1 MSLILDALNR
11 ARDDVNAVPGLATH
25 HRVELVAANRRQ
37 YLLWV
42 ALSVAVVVIA
52 WLIVE
57 RYSAPRLAGDD
68 VDVVASAAQ
77 PPARIAA
84 SDPVGTDAVVERA
97 VAESTVAESATTG
110 EALTQVVVESV
121 PTVVPGG
128 SPAVQDQSLPAAA
141 VSMAR
146 LEAQAQSQQQFQ
158 QQSQVVAAAGSSPPA
173 ATEVA
178 VQAAALPEP
187 GFDADSVQAYSPE
200 ENAAVAQ
207 LYSNPPKE
215 EPLAQRDSRSASE
228 SGGASREES
237 IDIDR
242 ILREAREEVANA
254 SLPEHP
260 VPFLIDL
267 SQQVKDSIPTVY
279 YLRHDYS
286 SNPSLSTVV
295 LNSKTLSVGGSPVP
309 GMKIEEILPDSVVLN
324 YQGTQF
330 RLRALNSWVN
340 L

>member
-11 ARDDVNAVPGLATH
+11 ARDDVNPVPGLATH
-25 HRVELVAANRRQ
+25 HRVEQVAANRRQ

-42 ALSVAVVVIA
+42 ALSVAVVMIA

-57 RYSAPRLAGDD
+57 RYSAPRPAGDD
-68 VDVVASAAQ
+68 VDAVASVAQ
-77 PPARIAA
+77 PPPREPA
-84 SDPVGTDAVVERA
+84 SDPVGMDAVVE
-97 VAESTVAESATTG
+97 
-110 EALTQVVVESV
+110 
-121 PTVVPGG
+121 
-128 SPAVQDQSLPAAA
+128 SLPAAA
-141 VSMAR
+141 VSVAR
-146 LEAQAQSQQQFQ
+146 LEAQEQSQE
-158 QQSQVVAAAGSSPPA
+158 QSQVAADAGTSPPA
-173 ATEVA
+173 VTELA
-178 VQAAALPEP
+178 AQAEALPES
-187 GFDADSVQAYSPE
+187 GFDAEPVQAYSPE
-200 ENAAVAQ
+200 ENAEVAR

-215 EPLAQRDSRSASE
+215 EPVVQRDSRSAARKNDATAGS
-228 SGGASREES
+228 SGEQKS

-242 ILREAREEVANA
+242 ILREAREEVENA
-254 SLPEHP
+254 SLPDHP

-286 SNPSLSTVV
+286 NNASLSTVV

>member
-11 ARDDVNAVPGLATH
+11 ARDDVNPVPGLATH

-42 ALSVAVVVIA
+42 ALSVAVVMIA

-57 RYSAPRLAGDD
+57 RYSAPRSTEDE
-68 VDVVASAAQ
+68 VVA
-77 PPARIAA
+77 R
-84 SDPVGTDAVVERA
+84 V
-97 VAESTVAESATTG
+97 
-110 EALTQVVVESV
+110 TQVIVEPAPAVTGSA
-121 PTVVPGG
+121 
-128 SPAVQDQSLPAAA
+128 SPAPQSQDLPAAA

-146 LEAQAQSQQQFQ
+146 LQAQEQL
-158 QQSQVVAAAGSSPPA
+158 QVESVAAAPPSA
-173 ATEVA
+173 AI
-178 VQAAALPEP
+178 AAALPAQPVSEP
-187 GFDADSVQAYSPE
+187 MSEPVPEALSETEYVAVSAQTESPE
-200 ENAAVAQ
+200 QNDAVAQ
-207 LYSNPPKE
+207 LYSNPPPTE
-215 EPLAQRDSRSASE
+215 EPVTQRDTRSAARQNDAGAE
-228 SGGASREES
+228 SAGSSREQT

-242 ILREAREEVANA
+242 VLREAREEVANA
-254 SLPEHP
+254 SLPDHP
-260 VPFLIDL
+260 VPFLVDL
-267 SQQVKDSIPTVY
+267 SQQIKDSIPTVY

-286 SNPSLSTVV
+286 SNASLSTVV
-295 LNSKTLSVGGSPVP
+295 LNSKTLGVGGSPVP

>member
-11 ARDDVNAVPGLATH
+11 ARDDVNPVPGLATH

-42 ALSVAVVVIA
+42 ALSVAVVMIA

-57 RYSAPRLAGDD
+57 RYSAPRSTGDE
-68 VDVVASAAQ
+68 VVARVTQ
-77 PPARIAA
+77 VIVEPA
-84 SDPVGTDAVVERA
+84 PA
-97 VAESTVAESATTG
+97 VAGSA
-110 EALTQVVVESV
+110 
-121 PTVVPGG
+121 
-128 SPAVQDQSLPAAA
+128 SPAPQSQDLPAAA

-146 LEAQAQSQQQFQ
+146 LQAQEQLQVDSVATAPPSAVIAVAVPAQPVSVPVTEPVSAPALEPEPVPEPLSATEYVAVSAQAQ
-158 QQSQVVAAAGSSPPA
+158 A
-173 ATEVA
+173 E
-178 VQAAALPEP
+178 
-187 GFDADSVQAYSPE
+187 SPE
-200 ENAAVAQ
+200 QNDAVAQ
-207 LYSNPPKE
+207 LYSNPPPTE
-215 EPLAQRDSRSASE
+215 EPVTQRDTRSAARQNNAGAE
-228 SGGASREES
+228 SAGSSREQT

-242 ILREAREEVANA
+242 VLREAREEVANA
-254 SLPEHP
+254 SLPDHP
-260 VPFLIDL
+260 VPFLVDL
-267 SQQVKDSIPTVY
+267 SQQTKDSIPTVY

-286 SNPSLSTVV
+286 SNASLSTVV
-295 LNSKTLSVGGSPVP
+295 LNSKTLGVGGSPVP

>member
-11 ARDDVNAVPGLATH
+11 ARDDVNPVPGLSTQ
-25 HRVELVAANRRQ
+25 HRVELVAASRRQ

-57 RYSAPRLAGDD
+57 RYSAPRVADND
-68 VDVVASAAQ
+68 VDVVASVAQ
-77 PPARIAA
+77 PPPREPA
-84 SDPVGTDAVVERA
+84 SDPVGTDA
-97 VAESTVAESATTG
+97 
-110 EALTQVVVESV
+110 ALE
-121 PTVVPGG
+121 
-128 SPAVQDQSLPAAA
+128 SLPAAA
-141 VSMAR
+141 VSVAR
-146 LEAQAQSQQQFQ
+146 LEAKEQSQE
-158 QQSQVVAAAGSSPPA
+158 QSQVAAVAGTPPPA

-178 VQAAALPEP
+178 AQVEALPEP
-187 GFDADSVQAYSPE
+187 GFDAQSVQAYSPE

-207 LYSNPPKE
+207 LYTNPPKE
-215 EPLAQRDSRSASE
+215 EPVVRRDTRSTARQADTAAE
-228 SGGASREES
+228 SAGEQQS

-242 ILREAREEVANA
+242 VLREAREEVENA

-267 SQQVKDSIPTVY
+267 SQQIKDSIPTVY

-286 SNPSLSTVV
+286 SNASLSTVV
-295 LNSKTLSVGGSPVP
+295 LNSKTLGVGGSPVP

>member
-11 ARDDVNAVPGLATH
+11 ARDDVNPVPGLETH

-42 ALSVAVVVIA
+42 ALSVAIVVIA

-57 RYSAPRLAGDD
+57 RYSAPRVVED
-68 VDVVASAAQ
+68 DVVASAA
-77 PPARIAA
+77 PPSTRNMAA
-84 SDPVGTDAVVERA
+84 GTDV
-97 VAESTVAESATTG
+97 VAESATPEGAAPSAAPSAT
-110 EALTQVVVESV
+110 ATQVIVA
-121 PTVVPGG
+121 PP
-128 SPAVQDQSLPAAA
+128 PAAASAGPAAQNQELPAAA

-146 LEAQAQSQQQFQ
+146 LEAQEP
-158 QQSQVVAAAGSSPPA
+158 SQVQAPVDLAAVPAPSA

-178 VQAAALPEP
+178 VQAEALPEP
-187 GFDADSVQAYSPE
+187 GFSAGPVQQYSPE
-200 ENAAVAQ
+200 EEAVAQ
-207 LYSNPPKE
+207 LYSNPPPTE
-215 EPLAQRDSRSASE
+215 EPVTQRDSRSAERQNDTSSE
-228 SGGASREES
+228 SAGTAREQNL
-237 IDIDR
+237 DIDR
-242 ILREAREEVANA
+242 ILNEAREELANA
-254 SLPEHP
+254 DLPDHP

-267 SQQVKDSIPTVY
+267 SQQTKDSIPTVY

-286 SNPSLSTVV
+286 SDSSRSTVV
-295 LNSKTLSVGGSPVP
+295 LNSKTLSVGGSPAP

>member
-11 ARDDVNAVPGLATH
+11 ARDDVNPVPGLATH

-42 ALSVAVVVIA
+42 ALSVAVVAIA

-57 RYSAPRLAGDD
+57 RYSAPRPAEGDI
-68 VDVVASAAQ
+68 DVVASVAQ
-77 PPARIAA
+77 PPAREPA
-84 SDPVGTDAVVERA
+84 SDPVVMDAVVE
-97 VAESTVAESATTG
+97 
-110 EALTQVVVESV
+110 
-121 PTVVPGG
+121 
-128 SPAVQDQSLPAAA
+128 SLPAAA
-141 VSMAR
+141 VSVAR
-146 LEAQAQSQQQFQ
+146 LEAQEQSQE
-158 QQSQVVAAAGSSPPA
+158 QSQVAAVAVTSPPA
-173 ATEVA
+173 VTDVA
-178 VQAAALPEP
+178 AQPEALPAQE
-187 GFDADSVQAYSPE
+187 FDAEPVQAYSPE

-207 LYSNPPKE
+207 LYSNPPRE
-215 EPLAQRDSRSASE
+215 EPVVQRDSRPAARE
-228 SGGASREES
+228 SGAAAGTSGEQQN

-242 ILREAREEVANA
+242 ILREAREEVENA
-254 SLPEHP
+254 SLREHP

-286 SNPSLSTVV
+286 SNASLSTVV